1 MKFAK
6 AHGLGND
13 FILVHAVECPPAA
26 GPWARR
32 LCDRHRGVGGDGV
45 LVYSEAA
52 DGIRMRLINADGSDA
67 EISGNG
73 LRCLAAHAFQ
83 RGRVSARHVVHTGGG
98 PRAVEVTPLARS
110 RFRVSTDLGPP
121 RLGSAE
127 IPTTLDPPRDRV
139 VDHPLEAAGRP
150 VRVTAVSFGNPHC
163 VLLLDEPAGDA
174 LVAALGPALE
184 SHPFFP
190 RKTNVEFVGVVGRGQ
205 LRARFWE
212 RGVGPTSASGTG
224 AASAAVAAIL
234 AGRVDRRVR
243 VVCDGGVLDV
253 EWPEGGAVTQ
263 VGEVEILFE
272 GDWRAGEA

>member
-1 MKFAK
+1 MRFAK

-13 FILVHAVECPPAA
+13 FILVDATACPPDA

-32 LCDRHRGVGGDGV
+32 LCDRHRGIGGDGV
-45 LVYSEAA
+45 LLYSKVAE
-52 DGIRMRLINADGSDA
+52 GSRMRLINADGSEA

-73 LRCLAAHAFQ
+73 VRCLAAHAF
-83 RGRVSARHVVHTGGG
+83 RHGWAPARHVVRTGGG
-98 PRAVEVTPLARS
+98 PRAVDVTLLERS

-127 IPTTLDPPRDRV
+127 IPVALDPPRDRV
-139 VDHPLEAAGRP
+139 VDYPLEAGGRQL
-150 VRVTAVSFGNPHC
+150 RVTAVSFGNPHC
-163 VLLLDEPAGDA
+163 VLLLDEPAGDP

-190 RKTNVEFVGVVGRGQ
+190 RKTNVEFVSVAGPAEV
-205 LRARFWE
+205 RARFWE

-234 AGRVDRRVR
+234 AGLVDRRLR
-243 VVCDGGVLDV
+243 VVCDGGVLDL
-253 EWPEGGAVTQ
+253 EWHAGGTVTQ

-272 GDWRAGEA
+272 GDWLAG